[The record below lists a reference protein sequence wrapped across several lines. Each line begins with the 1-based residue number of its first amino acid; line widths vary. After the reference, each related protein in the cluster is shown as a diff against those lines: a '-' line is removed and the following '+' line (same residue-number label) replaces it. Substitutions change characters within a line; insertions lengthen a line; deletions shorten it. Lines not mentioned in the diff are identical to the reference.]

1 MPEDQKPADA
11 ETSTGTEADEAP
23 TSSTRAAAGGFAGLR
38 ALVGIIAFPRTSFEI
53 IRERR
58 PWVAALAVIVAILA
72 LTIVLGQRDL
82 AAVLGNGE
90 PAVNLYGPSTAMAAA
105 VLISLPIEALLVWRL
120 ALAFGATTRF
130 LTLFSLMA
138 HVYLVGRLGNLLSY
152 FLSKGRQA
160 LEPPDGVSGF
170 ELDFSN
176 PAVHT
181 TVGALLE
188 GGVSLAVSLWTL
200 ILLGLGIGVVA
211 RVSKWTGLGV
221 AGFYA
226 AVMAALGEGLERTTS
241 VFIQSVR

>member
-1 MPEDQKPADA
+1 MPEDQQPADA

-23 TSSTRAAAGGFAGLR
+23 TSSTKAAVGGFAGLR

-72 LTIVLGQRDL
+72 LRIVLGQRDL
-82 AAVLGNGE
+82 AAALGNGE

-138 HVYLVGRLGNLLSY
+138 HVYLVGRLGDLVSY